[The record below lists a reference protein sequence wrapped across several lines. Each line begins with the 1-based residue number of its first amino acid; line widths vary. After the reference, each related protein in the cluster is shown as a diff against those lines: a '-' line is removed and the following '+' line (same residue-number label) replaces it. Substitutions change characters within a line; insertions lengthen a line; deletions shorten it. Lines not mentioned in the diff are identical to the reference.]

1 MATLAQTK
9 GGVKDVQGILGHAK
23 ADTTVNVYIQEIE
36 ARVMQTTLN
45 TIYSEL
51 TEKPEMGAGV

>member
-36 ARVMQTTLN
+36 ARVMQTTPN